1 MEMPNAIK
9 VCKSVGGYTKCDKCP
24 IYAVCCKDY
33 PNTEAFEKAVEKSA
47 TEHLTKKV
55 QAKYFETFGGND
67 YFRDEHGNIYTKTG
81 NEVAYCSNLKHGS
94 LTEDKA
100 EPSYPVNNVE
110 LIY

>member
-1 MEMPNAIK
+1 MI
-9 VCKSVGGYTKCDKCP
+9 
-24 IYAVCCKDY
+24 
-33 PNTEAFEKAVEKSA
+33 
-47 TEHLTKKV
+47 
-55 QAKYFETFGGND
+55 QAKYFETYGGND